1 MTARNWVSEFENYL
15 RVEKGLSPNSVAAYV
30 RDLRKLDR
38 FSSDEGLKLPFL
50 EQAHI
55 VSWIRSLRE
64 QGLSSRSVS
73 RALIAARGFFRFLC
87 IDRVIRSDPTENLEA
102 PRSLARLPRFLSRNE
117 VDSLLSAPDPDSARG
132 ARDRAMIETLYATGL
147 RVSELV
153 NLTISQVNLKVGIVS
168 CMGKGSKERI
178 VPVGTEAVRWIQAYL
193 AKGRPELLKK
203 RKSNS
208 LFISGRGAPM
218 TRQGFWKIIRAY
230 GRKAGIKKGLA
241 PHMLRHSFATH
252 LLENGA
258 DLRSVQAMLGHS
270 DISTTQIY
278 THVTRERLK
287 NLYRNHHP
295 RA

>member
-1 MTARNWVSEFENYL
+1 MTARNWVAEFETYL

-38 FSSDEGLKLPFL
+38 FSTREGLKLPSL
-50 EQAHI
+50 EQEHI
-55 VSWIRSLRE
+55 VSWIRDLRVE
-64 QGLSSRSVS
+64 GLNSRSVS
-73 RALIAARGFFRFLC
+73 RALIAVRGFFHFLC
-87 IDRVIRSDPTENLEA
+87 IDRVISSDPTEHLEA
-102 PRSLARLPRFLSRNE
+102 PRWLAPLPRFLSRNE
-117 VDSLLSAPDPDSARG
+117 VDILLAAPDPDTTRG
-132 ARDRAMIETLYATGL
+132 ARDRAMIAILYATGL

-153 NLTISQVNLKVGIVS
+153 NLTIPQVNLKVGIVS

-178 VPVGTEAVRWIQAYL
+178 VPIGTEAVHWIQGYL
-193 AKGRPELLKK
+193 AKGRPELLNK
-203 RKSNS
+203 RKSNY
-208 LFISGRGAPM
+208 LFISQRGTSM
-218 TRQGFWKIIRAY
+218 TRQGFWKIIKAC
-230 GRKAGIKKGLA
+230 GRKAGIKKTLA

-258 DLRSVQAMLGHS
+258 DLRAVQAMLGHS

-287 NLYRNHHP
+287 SIYRNHHP